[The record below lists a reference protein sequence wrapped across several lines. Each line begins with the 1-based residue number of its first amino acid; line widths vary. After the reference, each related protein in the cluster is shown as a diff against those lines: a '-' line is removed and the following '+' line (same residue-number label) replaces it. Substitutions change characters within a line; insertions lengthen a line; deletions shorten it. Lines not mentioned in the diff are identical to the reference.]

1 MCVDGSLNATDGEV
15 AGSNG
20 EVGFLG
26 SVGLC
31 VDVVLDEDFT
41 CIAGLDNGVEVSLA
55 EFILQ
60 VVAGS
65 SFGL

>member
-41 CIAGLDNGVEVSLA
+41 CIAGFVG
-55 EFILQ
+55 
-60 VVAGS
+60 
-65 SFGL
+65 